1 MDNLVIG
8 DDFLTIGADFL
19 VLGEELPPETKSM
32 QLTFVLRWTDGSL
45 QIDGV
50 GDWID

>member
-1 MDNLVIG
+1 MGNLAIGENLLTIGSDFLVIG
-8 DDFLTIGADFL
+8 EGT
-19 VLGEELPPETKSM
+19 EPETKSM
-32 QLTFVLRWTDGSL
+32 QLTLTLKWTDGSL